1 MKNPLI
7 SVLVAA
13 YNVERYLPRFF
24 EKIENQAY
32 NHLEIILV
40 DDGSTDA
47 TGRLCDSFAEK
58 HENIKVVHT
67 TNSGVSVA
75 RNMSLNNA
83 TGDFISFVDPD
94 DDISIDF
101 YSKVATFIETVDCDL
116 IILNRLNIYPDGKK
130 VEIRHFNES
139 GIIEKDTVMQMLFDE
154 TLGSQLWEKVY
165 RRDLWEGIRFTPGRV
180 YAEDVAVLH
189 RVVDKAHKIGAIAE
203 PLYYY
208 HINEATLT
216 TSYRPFKWMSTYLA
230 FKERLEYAEVNYPQM
245 TSKLRAI
252 TLNMARLTLDNYILR
267 HEPGD
272 EPYMAEIIDRLKMS
286 KGYLYSLKMKWYNK
300 LIISYYIHFPGM
312 YRSTIKY
319 IHRFYYF
326 FNPNKFR

>member
-47 TGRLCDSFAEK
+47 TGQLCDFFAEK

-67 TNSGVSVA
+67 TNGGVSVA
-75 RNMSLNNA
+75 RNMCLNNA

-94 DDISIDF
+94 DEISIDF
-101 YSKVATFIETVDCDL
+101 YSKVATFIEKTDCDL
-116 IILNRLNIYPDGKK
+116 IILNRFNVYPDGKK

-139 GIIEKDTVMQMLFDE
+139 GIIEKNVVMQMLFDE
-154 TLGSQLWEKVY
+154 ALGSQLWEKVY

-189 RVVDKAHKIGAIAE
+189 RVVDRAHKIGTIAE

-208 HINEATLT
+208 YINEATLT

-230 FKERLEYAEVNYPQM
+230 FKERLEYAELNYPQM

-267 HEPGD
+267 REPSD

-286 KGYLYSLKMKWYNK
+286 KGSLYSLKMKWYNK

-312 YRSTIKY
+312 YRLTIKY
-319 IHRFYYF
+319 IHRIYYF
-326 FNPNKFR
+326 FNPNNFR